1 MSAGAERPPRR
12 KAPPPSPLDQAV
24 RFLQIRDHSEREL
37 RLKLRKKG
45 LEAEVIDATIERVR
59 GLGYLDEE
67 RYARSLAQAF
77 IGRRQVGPRRVL
89 ARLRA
94 AGVAS
99 GTAQSAVRQALAQ
112 SDELSTIRALVAK
125 RFPTV
130 FEGRDAK
137 QKARALRFLL
147 GRGFSPEAVGRV
159 LRMEVDLDD
168 SGAEP

>member
-1 MSAGAERPPRR
+1 MSPETPRPKRR
-12 KAPPPSPLDQAV
+12 KATPPSPLDQAV

-59 GLGYLDEE
+59 ALGYLDEE
-67 RYARSLAQAF
+67 RYAHGLAQAF

-89 ARLRA
+89 ARLRT

-99 GTAQSAVRQALAQ
+99 STAQSAVRQALAQ
-112 SDELSTIRALVAK
+112 SDELGTIRALVAK
-125 RFPTV
+125 RFPTA
-130 FEGRDAK
+130 FEGGDAK

-147 GRGFSPEAVGRV
+147 GRGFSPDLVGRV
-159 LRMEVDLDD
+159 LRLEIDLDD